1 MRILTPSKT
10 ILLSLSM
17 FALTC
22 NINAQEQNIS
32 LNQDPKFEQLLNDK
46 RKINTSIST
55 NDTYKIQIF
64 SGKSDEAKKT
74 LLGFKREF
82 NTIDGTIIFN
92 TPNYKVIVGNFKTRI
107 EAERNLEEIK
117 KNIKVFS
124 LLNRPNKSICFQS
137 KGPLL
142 SGPFDNLFTL

>member
-117 KNIKVFS
+117 KKYKSVF
-124 LLNRPNKSICFQS
+124 LVKPTK
-137 KGPLL
+137 
-142 SGPFDNLFTL
+142 